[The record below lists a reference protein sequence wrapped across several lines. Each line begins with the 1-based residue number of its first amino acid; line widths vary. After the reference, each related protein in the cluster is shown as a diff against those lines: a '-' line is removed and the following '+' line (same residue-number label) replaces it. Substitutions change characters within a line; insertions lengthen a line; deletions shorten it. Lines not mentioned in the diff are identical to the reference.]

1 MFDGFLG
8 SVTDEDIVTRGVGIE
23 AVLFR
28 TIEVG
33 IAVGLSAKEGPAGS
47 VSRAPLSEK
56 LRMYCLCF
64 HACCAYVP
72 VTVLREDLDVME
84 IVLVE

>member
-1 MFDGFLG
+1 MFDGFIG
-8 SVTDEDIVTRGVGIE
+8 SVTDEDIGVGIE

-28 TIEVG
+28 TRAVIEVG

-47 VSRAPLSEK
+47 VSRAPLSDK

-72 VTVLREDLDVME
+72 VTVLREVVME